1 MKKIFFSLL
10 MISFAFAGMAQT
22 SCSIVSDSFSEEDLS
37 RAAARLHVENDYAC
51 MIAERGVHISDMS
64 GKDLSSIPDAAS
76 LTPITPGVEHIT
88 EQNFNEE
95 EFNILN
101 YAFDLS
107 EKHITQYRIGNSGKV
122 ITIISKYR
130 LDAMYN

>member
-1 MKKIFFSLL
+1 MLGFGL
-10 MISFAFAGMAQT
+10 AGMAQS
-22 SCSIVSDSFSEEDLS
+22 SCTIVNDNFSDEDLT

-51 MIAERGVHISDMS
+51 LIAQRGVQISDMS
-64 GKDLSSIPDAAS
+64 GKDLSGMIDAA
-76 LTPITPGVEHIT
+76 TIAPITPGVEPIT

-95 EFNILN
+95 TFNILN

-107 EKHITQYRIGNSGKV
+107 DKHITQYRIGNSGKV